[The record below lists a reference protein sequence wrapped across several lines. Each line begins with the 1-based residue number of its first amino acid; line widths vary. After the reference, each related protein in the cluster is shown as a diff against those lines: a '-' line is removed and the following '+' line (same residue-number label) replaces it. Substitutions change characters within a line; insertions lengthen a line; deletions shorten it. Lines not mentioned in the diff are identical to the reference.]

1 MRGLFVFLS
10 SLVMAIGLQAQD
22 FVIMPDST
30 NNRLVMF
37 SPDDGS
43 VINPSV
49 FGLAGGTPVHALQ
62 VGNEIWVSEQIGDR
76 ISRWSIDGVFLGAIG
91 PAGLDNIRGMALIN
105 GVVHVANSGTANG
118 APGPAVVMFDTDG
131 NPLGFFS
138 TAGTVSGTWHVL
150 DHQGGLL
157 VSSSNAN
164 DDIHR
169 YSYTGTP
176 LGTFHNSTTLNFAEQ
191 MAHDADGNVLV
202 GGFSSNNV
210 VRLDK
215 DTGAVLGTF
224 PASGA
229 RGVFQLRNGNI
240 LWTNSS
246 GAHVFNVATQ
256 TSSQV
261 YTGGGRHLDL
271 LRLRIDGDVNG
282 DGCVDDRD
290 LLTVLFSF
298 GDTGEDLPGDLNG
311 DGTVDDADLLEVL
324 FNYGNGC

>member
-1 MRGLFVFLS
+1 MRGVSVFLS
-10 SLVMAIGLQAQD
+10 SLMFVIGVQAQE
-22 FVIMPDST
+22 VIIMPDST
-30 NNRLVMF
+30 NNRLVTF
-37 SPDDGS
+37 SPVDGS
-43 VINPSV
+43 VINPNV
-49 FGLAGGTPVHALQ
+49 FGLEGGTPVHALQ

-76 ISRWSIDGVFLGAIG
+76 ISRWSIDGAFLGAIG

-105 GVVHVANSGTANG
+105 GKVHVANFGTANG
-118 APGPAVVMFDTDG
+118 APGPAVVMFDTNG

-169 YSYTGTP
+169 YTYAGAS
-176 LGTFHNSTTLNFAEQ
+176 LGTFHNSTSLNFAEQ
-191 MAHDADGNVLV
+191 MAHDSDGNVLV

-215 DTGAVLGTF
+215 DTGAVISSF

-246 GAHVFNVATQ
+246 GAHVYNVGTG
-256 TSSQV
+256 TSTQV
-261 YTGGGRHLDL
+261 YVGGGRHLDL
-271 LRLRIDGDVNG
+271 LRLRIDGDANG

-290 LLTVLFSF
+290 LLIVLFSF
-298 GDTGEDLPGDLNG
+298 GETGEDLPGDLN
-311 DGTVDDADLLEVL
+311 DDRIVDDLDLLEVL
-324 FNYGNGC
+324 FNFGNGC